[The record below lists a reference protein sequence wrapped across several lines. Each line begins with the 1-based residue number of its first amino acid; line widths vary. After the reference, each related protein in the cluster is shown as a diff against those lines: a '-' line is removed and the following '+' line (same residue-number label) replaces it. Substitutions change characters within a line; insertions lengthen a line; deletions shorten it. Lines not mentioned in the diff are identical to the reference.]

1 MPQPWAWPPC
11 CPPRKLLSYVNGALL
26 PPAPPQHLIP
36 CAAPTLDLRRG
47 CGVSGTLSQR
57 QEKVAGR
64 RKDHKAGDKRSV
76 PQGPYPGA
84 NSLREGPPLRST
96 CRVGFLRTSERWGPQ
111 VLQSPRHPPE
121 PHCTKTWVLLAG
133 PRAAGLGCTP
143 AWPSACFLGSCQGLG
158 RPPGPG
164 RSPWKAGPGR
174 LGPSHPQPS
183 QGSAPGEQAWSPMM
197 RPSVLNCLLK
207 SFESLTKALQ
217 KH

>member
-26 PPAPPQHLIP
+26 PPSPPQHLIP
-36 CAAPTLDLRRG
+36 CAAPKLDLRRG

-96 CRVGFLRTSERWGPQ
+96 CRVGFLRTSERCRAHATH
-111 VLQSPRHPPE
+111 LSRTAPRHGCYWQDPERQGWAVPRRGPPLAF
-121 PHCTKTWVLLAG
+121 WALARGWGGLLVLG
-133 PRAAGLGCTP
+133 G
-143 AWPSACFLGSCQGLG
+143 
-158 RPPGPG
+158 
-164 RSPWKAGPGR
+164 
-174 LGPSHPQPS
+174 
-183 QGSAPGEQAWSPMM
+183 APGKLGLEGLALHTPSPL
-197 RPSVLNCLLK
+197 RALLPGSK
-207 SFESLTKALQ
+207 PGVP
-217 KH
+217 